1 MKNKK
6 ENDGSTLLLKPNVL
20 LLFFMAV
27 LLAFFLMFVYETDRK
42 DIANIADET
51 INFMESVCQR
61 YDGYAKGQ
69 YASTLKN
76 IFDKAEGLRELTT
89 EKSLENDAFLL
100 KFAKAQSLT
109 GILITDGNL
118 KAVGQADVNGR
129 NAFQIWKEFIS
140 ESNKKDILINKKK
153 TFSGTTVVKRKS
165 YDVVIVSRQDKDG
178 IILCYADNT
187 AASTDI
193 YEVSME
199 KTLTNNTFHKNP
211 KIVIT
216 DGRNII
222 ATNTDVLDGKSL
234 AVEAPI
240 TDTNGD
246 RWKDGS
252 LIHLQW
258 EGESWY
264 GKRQVYENYIIYVF
278 YPGSEVF
285 TNMLPVVTT
294 AIAIYALLCLFVE
307 VFRYNVD
314 KKHFEEERK
323 QLNTI
328 KAVSTLY
335 IATSVLHLR
344 KRTFE
349 GISVPERS
357 QKILDETDD
366 ADKVGRLLAE
376 RIIMPEH
383 RKAYIEF
390 LDFDTIPERIKGKV
404 SLSDMFMDVDGVWFA
419 TYLVPMEYDASGN
432 VTEVLFLSRN
442 INDYK
447 QNEEQYKE
455 ELRRIAREAEL
466 ASAAKTSFLQRMSHD
481 IRTPINGIK
490 GMAAIAG
497 KSLNKPERAKE
508 SIDKIIVSADY
519 LYSLLD
525 DILRMSKL
533 ETGEVFFEEK
543 AFDMREVLEET
554 NAFIAERAREKQID
568 FSCDIEEIVHTHVI
582 GSPLHF
588 RQVIQNIMS
597 NAVKFNRVGGQI
609 EVIGR
614 EIEESEGKA
623 EYEFVCTDTGI
634 GISPEFQERIFDL
647 FAQEGDSARTDY
659 EGSGLG
665 LPIAKELLEKRGGRI
680 TFQSEKGIGSTFII
694 NVPLKVDE
702 EFREENEK
710 AYTENKA
717 QNLESA
723 QLKAKELK
731 NEESEVKESETK
743 EPEINKLLED
753 AENSIQGV
761 RILLV
766 EDNVI
771 NMEIA
776 KCLLEEKEAV
786 ITEAHNGKEA
796 VDIFSSSEEYAFDA
810 ILMDIMMPEMN
821 GLNATKAIRNL
832 KRADAADIPIFA
844 MTANAFMEDIKKCK
858 EAGMNEHFAKPL
870 DMKKIVRTIHKYCEE
885 VHEK

>member
-6 ENDGSTLLLKPNVL
+6 EQDSGTLLLKPNVL

-27 LLAFFLMFVYETDRK
+27 LLAFFLMFVYGEDRK
-42 DIANIADET
+42 EIASIADET
-51 INFMESVCQR
+51 INFMESMCQR
-61 YDGYAKGQ
+61 YDGYARGQ
-69 YASTLKN
+69 YASTLKG

-109 GILITDGNL
+109 GILVTDGNL
-118 KAVGQADVNGR
+118 KAVGQADINGN
-129 NAFQIWKEFIS
+129 NAFQMWREFIS
-140 ESNKKDILINKKK
+140 ESNKKDILTNKKK
-153 TFSGTTVVKRKS
+153 SFSGTTIVKRNS
-165 YDVVIVSRQDKDG
+165 YNVVIVSRQDKDG

-187 AASTDI
+187 AVSTDI

-222 ATNTDVLDGKSL
+222 ATNIEVLDGKSL
-234 AVEAPI
+234 VVEAPI

-294 AIAIYALLCLFVE
+294 AIAIYALLCLLVE

-335 IATSVLHLR
+335 IATSVLHLSE
-344 KRTFE
+344 RTFE

-366 ADKVGRLLAE
+366 ADKVGRLLAK

-497 KSLNKPERAKE
+497 KSLDKPERAKE
-508 SIDKIIVSADY
+508 CIDKITVSANY
-519 LYSLLD
+519 LYALLD

-533 ETGEVFFEEK
+533 ETGEIFFEEK

-554 NAFIAERAREKQID
+554 NAFITERAREKQID

-588 RQVIQNIMS
+588 RQVIQNVMS

-609 EVIGR
+609 KVTGR
-614 EIEESEGKA
+614 EMEESEGKA

-665 LPIAKELLEKRGGRI
+665 LPIAKELLEKRGGKI

-694 NVPLKVDE
+694 NVPLKVNE
-702 EFREENEK
+702 EFREKDEK
-710 AYTENKA
+710 AYAENKA
-717 QNLESA
+717 QNLGLA
-723 QLKAKELK
+723 QLKTKELE
-731 NEESEVKESETK
+731 NEESETK
-743 EPEINKLLED
+743 ESEMNRLPKD
-753 AENSIQGV
+753 AENAIQGV
-761 RILLV
+761 HILLV
-766 EDNVI
+766 EDNTI

-796 VDIFSSSEEYAFDA
+796 VDIFSSAEEYAFDV

-821 GLNATKAIRNL
+821 GLEATKMIRSM

-844 MTANAFMEDIKKCK
+844 MTANAFMEDIRKCQ

-870 DMKKIVRTIHKYCEE
+870 DMKKMVRTIYKYCEE
-885 VHEK
+885 GHKK